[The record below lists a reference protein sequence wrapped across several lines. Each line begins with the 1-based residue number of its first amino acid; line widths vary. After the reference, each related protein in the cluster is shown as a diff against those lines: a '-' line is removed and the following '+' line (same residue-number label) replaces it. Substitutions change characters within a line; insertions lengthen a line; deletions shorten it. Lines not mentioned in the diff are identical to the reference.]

1 MGCPSANLLHNK
13 LLFIGL
19 SQALQLNILFDKVVD
34 NLRKLRYGLFIIP
47 YRFDALYLLGNS
59 ACGVLHQYR
68 RSLCHQFAENW
79 SMHSSAKFL

>member
-1 MGCPSANLLHNK
+1 M

-19 SQALQLNILFDKVVD
+19 SQALQMSLLFDKVVD

-47 YRFDALYLLGNS
+47 YRFDALYLPGNN

-68 RSLCHQFAENW
+68 RSLRHQFTENW
-79 SMHSSAKFL
+79 IHAFIR